1 VALFLLANVGGLVHQ
16 QAHPC
21 VAVGHKVTMLKED
34 VMPAGKRLRAE
45 AAAQAVGGIIRMD
58 LYLCERSLY
67 SILHLRA
74 QRGRQR
80 ASVAAPRAQQCGY
93 LLI

>member
-1 VALFLLANVGGLVHQ
+1 
-16 QAHPC
+16 
-21 VAVGHKVTMLKED
+21 MLKED
-34 VMPAGKRLRAE
+34 IMPAGKRLRAE
-45 AAAQAVGGIIRMD
+45 AAAQAVGGITRMD

-74 QRGRQR
+74 QCRRQR
-80 ASVAAPRAQQCGY
+80 ASVSALCAQQCGY